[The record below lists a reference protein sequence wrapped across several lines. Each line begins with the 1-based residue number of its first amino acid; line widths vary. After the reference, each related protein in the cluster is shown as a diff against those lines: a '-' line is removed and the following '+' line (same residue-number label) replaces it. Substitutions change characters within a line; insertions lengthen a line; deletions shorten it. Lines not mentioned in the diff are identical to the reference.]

1 MMVVS
6 GSQSCEALGEPYLV
20 TMYHVVSMVLMKLV
34 KMIFVDDLVEVL
46 RQNNKYLQASM
57 MFESHDNLYISPS
70 LCVTEGYWRD
80 LFHLFCAPSRSWCS
94 FQHGDVGHWQRS

>member
-1 MMVVS
+1 MHDGGIRS
-6 GSQSCEALGEPYLV
+6 RSYEALGEPFLV
-20 TMYHVVSMVLMKLV
+20 TMYHVVSMLLMKLV

-46 RQNNKYLQASM
+46 WEASM

-80 LFHLFCAPSRSWCS
+80 LFHLFCAPSRLWCS